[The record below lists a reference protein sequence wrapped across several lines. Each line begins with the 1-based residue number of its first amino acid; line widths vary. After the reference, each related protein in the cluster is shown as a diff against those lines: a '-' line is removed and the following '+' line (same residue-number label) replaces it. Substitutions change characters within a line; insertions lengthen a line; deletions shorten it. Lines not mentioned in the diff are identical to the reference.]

1 MGVFFQDR
9 VAYDDFFFL
18 KCKQFDVFGPAPP
31 DGIQVVGLGSLRG
44 LADVKIPTLITFV
57 SYWIVGLPLGYV
69 LGFTFNLGVS
79 GIWYGLSLGLTVAAA
94 MLFFRFKNI
103 TKKQMEGN

>member
-1 MGVFFQDR
+1 MIIAALFQ
-9 VAYDDFFFL
+9 VS
-18 KCKQFDVFGPAPP
+18 

-57 SYWIVGLPLGYV
+57 AYWIIGLPLGYV
-69 LGFTFNLGVS
+69 LGFSFNLGVN

-94 MLFFRFKNI
+94 MLFIRFRNI
-103 TKKQMEGN
+103 TNKMMS